1 MRGESGKK
9 EKKREK
15 RENREKGARS
25 GRKKERKI
33 AMKVG
38 GREKRRN
45 ERESRNEEELLGL
58 WSVLP
63 SFTVVS
69 GSEWLS
75 SSLSGAFLTRG
86 GPRG

>member
-1 MRGESGKK
+1 
-9 EKKREK
+9 
-15 RENREKGARS
+15 
-25 GRKKERKI
+25 
-33 AMKVG
+33 MKVG

-75 SSLSGAFLTRG
+75 IRGLLDERWAPRLISDASPTVSGPTSRHSSQGIII
-86 GPRG
+86 